1 MFDAVLLASY
11 GGPEGVREIEP
22 FLDKIL
28 TGKRVPSDRRAA
40 VVERYAR
47 FSGISPL
54 PNECRRFLNE
64 LNDAFS
70 TNPKRPRL
78 YWGNLYSNPT
88 FDDAFSQME
97 SDAAK
102 SVLVFPT
109 SAFGSP
115 QSCQR
120 YRLAV
125 QTAFNK
131 RAESFVQSC
140 RIAFT
145 PPFFDLPAFRRSIAD
160 ALLTELAW
168 SELESERLF
177 APELSAGR
185 NTRLI
190 LFSAHSLPVSD
201 DEQAQYKRQLT
212 NAVASTLEA
221 LLKSPAYGAK
231 PADNVDASDS
241 SLNGFPQKKTTLI
254 PTSRQ
259 NEVVSE
265 IQALLRKNSL
275 DAALVFQSRSG
286 SPSTPWLG
294 PSPEEYLRKYVKKV
308 PQLEQ
313 VVVSPIGFFF
323 ENMETI
329 YDLDV
334 EFKETCEELGIKY
347 RRALCC
353 GSSLQL
359 VDAVCRLAELSPED
373 FPSCRCAKG
382 SCDLSC
388 RFKRE

>member
-1 MFDAVLLASY
+1 MFDAILLASY
-11 GGPEGVREIEP
+11 GGPEGVQEIEP

-28 TGKRVPSDRRAA
+28 TGKRVPSARRAA

-47 FSGISPL
+47 FNGISPL
-54 PNECRRFLNE
+54 PSECRRFLNK
-64 LNDAFS
+64 LKDAFS
-70 TNPKRPRL
+70 TNSKRPRL

-88 FDDAFSQME
+88 FDDAFSQIE
-97 SDAAK
+97 SDTVK

-125 QTAFNK
+125 QTAFRQ
-131 RAESFVQSC
+131 RAESFAQSC
-140 RIAFT
+140 RVAFT

-168 SELESERLF
+168 SELELNGLFSPTLPSEER
-177 APELSAGR
+177 
-185 NTRLI
+185 TRLI

-201 DEQAQYKRQLT
+201 NEQAQYKRQLT
-212 NAVASTLEA
+212 NAVAAVLEA
-221 LLKSPAYGAK
+221 LLNSPAYGVK
-231 PADNVDASDS
+231 PPTAASDS
-241 SLNGFPQKKTTLI
+241 FLTGFPNKKATLF

-259 NEVVSE
+259 NEAVSE
-265 IQALLRKNSL
+265 MRTLLYKNAL

-294 PSPEEYLRKYVKKV
+294 PSPEKFLREYVKKV
-308 PQLEQ
+308 PRLEQ

-347 RRALCC
+347 RRAKCC
-353 GSSLQL
+353 GASRQL
-359 VDAVCRLAELSPED
+359 VEAVCQLAALAPED
-373 FPSCRCAKG
+373 FPTCRCAEG

-388 RFKRE
+388 RL